1 MFGTYDTMYFAEG
14 SMVEFISSNKYK
26 PCRVTSAVN
35 FTSLP
40 LVRIVV

>member
-1 MFGTYDTMYFAEG
+1 MFGTYDTMYSAEG

-35 FTSLP
+35 IIHIQDFT
-40 LVRIVV
+40 R